1 MIECPKMVMVPL
13 MITVMEKVNSVRGK
27 QGDQCSLLK
36 TKHKFRCHI
45 PLKSV
50 CRKGISE
57 PQKNASYFT
66 CNTVRKNVCIKIIYL
81 KFKLLPFGQ

>member
-57 PQKNASYFT
+57 PQKKTQAISHVILFEKT
-66 CNTVRKNVCIKIIYL
+66 SVL
-81 KFKLLPFGQ
+81 KLYI

>member
-36 TKHKFRCHI
+36 TKHKFR
-45 PLKSV
+45 
-50 CRKGISE
+50 
-57 PQKNASYFT
+57 
-66 CNTVRKNVCIKIIYL
+66 
-81 KFKLLPFGQ
+81 